1 MTNFISEIDKS
12 WTLFLD
18 RDGVINKRIYG
29 GYVTSWDELE
39 FLPGV
44 VEAISIFSGLFKYI
58 FIVTNQQGVGKG
70 LMNIDQLN
78 SIHEDM
84 IKEISLEGGV
94 INKVYFCTDLADT
107 PDNCRK
113 PGVFMAEKAKED
125 FPDID
130 FGKSIMIGDSDSDIM
145 FGRNAGMKTILHKS
159 EEIVTIDADFKVDS
173 LLEFAEMLR
182 NFDNEG

>member
-1 MTNFISEIDKS
+1 MANFISEIDKS

-29 GYVTSWDELE
+29 GYVTSWDKLE

-44 VEAISIFSGLFKYI
+44 VEAISKFSGIFKYI
-58 FIVTNQQGVGKG
+58 FVVTNQQGVGKG
-70 LMNIDQLN
+70 LMNIDQLK
-78 SIHEDM
+78 SIHKDM
-84 IKEISLEGGV
+84 IKEISLKGGL
-94 INKVYFCTDLADT
+94 IKKVYFCTDLADK
-107 PDNCRK
+107 PENCRK
-113 PGVFMAEKAKED
+113 PGLWMAERAKED

-130 FGKSIMIGDSDSDIM
+130 FGKSIMVGDSVSDII
-145 FGRNAGMKTILHKS
+145 FGKNAGMKTILHKS
-159 EEIVTIDADFKVDS
+159 EEDISIDADFKVDS